1 MSPST
6 DTTNDWKILAAAKK
20 ASVDATIPGEW
31 RLPAEV
37 IAEYNDETK
46 HQSVMDVATK
56 FLSKQELEI
65 TSYDHSY
72 QLLEKIHS
80 GEYSALSV
88 FKAFAHRS
96 AIAGQLTNCCTEY
109 MFELGE
115 RIANDLDAYFKEHGK
130 PKGPLHGLPI
140 SLKETFNVDGYDS
153 CVGLVVNIG
162 NKNKLV
168 QSATVDMLLEQGVL
182 FYVKTNHPMTM
193 MSADSENNIYGRTL
207 NPLNTAWSAG
217 GSSGGEGSLV
227 AQHGSMIGVGTDIG
241 GSVRFPAHHQN
252 LYGFKPS
259 ADRVPYKNKMASGEP
274 NFLGFKP
281 AVGPIT
287 RCVED
292 LDVFMRAILEH
303 KPWTFDSGVYPMGY
317 QPVELPQKLK
327 VGVILAEAGG
337 EDVEVDKDVQDM
349 VSSAATRLK
358 EAGHDV
364 VFCENYPSFQESW
377 DISVGI
383 FNIKVKGLVSAIDKA
398 NQAGEPVIKSV
409 TNSKFLYNWG
419 YTTTEKAVELRA
431 GLVKKFSEWEDYFQ
445 ANNLDVLLLPLAK
458 QKKYEHDTFGTS
470 PYSTTWNLIDFPAAV
485 IPHQDGCVQFV
496 GPKLMDEKLL
506 AVLNVADKAIN

>member
-1 MSPST
+1 MLPST

-56 FLSKQELEI
+56 FLSEQELEI

-72 QLLEKIHS
+72 QLLEKIHL

-88 FKAFAHRS
+88 FKAFAH
-96 AIAGQLTNCCTEY
+96 
-109 MFELGE
+109 
-115 RIANDLDAYFKEHGK
+115 
-130 PKGPLHGLPI
+130 HGLPI

-162 NKNKLV
+162 NKDKLV

-292 LDVFMRAILEH
+292 LRA
-303 KPWTFDSGVYPMGY
+303 
-317 QPVELPQKLK
+317 
-327 VGVILAEAGG
+327 
-337 EDVEVDKDVQDM
+337 
-349 VSSAATRLK
+349 
-358 EAGHDV
+358 
-364 VFCENYPSFQESW
+364 
-377 DISVGI
+377 
-383 FNIKVKGLVSAIDKA
+383 
-398 NQAGEPVIKSV
+398 
-409 TNSKFLYNWG
+409 
-419 YTTTEKAVELRA
+419 
-431 GLVKKFSEWEDYFQ
+431 
-445 ANNLDVLLLPLAK
+445 
-458 QKKYEHDTFGTS
+458 
-470 PYSTTWNLIDFPAAV
+470 
-485 IPHQDGCVQFV
+485 
-496 GPKLMDEKLL
+496 
-506 AVLNVADKAIN
+506 